1 MNPSFPVEMIAGDVL
16 TGSDHEPGYPVP
28 MSAFLNVVR
37 DVALLLARII
47 LGSALVFR
55 GWRRWTSEGG
65 MQSQADHLRQFQ
77 TPQPELMAWGGT
89 LLEIIG
95 GLFLIF
101 GLLTPLVAAA
111 VIVQQAL
118 IISYTKWFRGPWLEN
133 GGYEYNLIQAC
144 LALILVAFGGG
155 RLAIDQ
161 LFKRGK
167 DDDASGL
174 DHDFGTD
181 RHARTTGSSF

>member
-1 MNPSFPVEMIAGDVL
+1 
-16 TGSDHEPGYPVP
+16 
-28 MSAFLNVVR
+28 MSAFLSIVR
-37 DVALLLARII
+37 DVALLIARVA
-47 LGSALVFR
+47 LGAALVFR
-55 GWRRWTSEGG
+55 GWRRWTSGGG
-65 MQSQADHLRQFQ
+65 MQGQTDYLHQFQ
-77 TPQPELMAWGGT
+77 APLPAVLAWGGT

-111 VIVQQAL
+111 VIVQQVL

-144 LALILVAFGGG
+144 LALVLVAFGGG
-155 RLAIDQ
+155 RIAIDQ

-167 DDDASGL
+167 DADDTGL
-174 DHDFGTD
+174 DHDFGTH
-181 RHARTTGSSF
+181 RHAQTTPGGSF